1 MCPFYLAAEVY
12 MYLHKAT
19 SKAYCKNKPVL
30 VRISSKEEA
39 LYPVFF
45 SSSQNTNKP
54 RKATPPSL

>member
-30 VRISSKEEA
+30 VRISKEEK
-39 LYPVFF
+39 
-45 SSSQNTNKP
+45 QNNANIYSDNNQLLKY
-54 RKATPPSL
+54 